1 MGETMME
8 KKLFD
13 YNVLY
18 NNGEEFFKLK
28 GNACMYLSPKAAIE
42 VCQEAT
48 KRNLWISGIDGGHW
62 LNPGFRPDGSA
73 SWSGK
78 TKLFNEN
85 KISENNQLA
94 IENIREDA
102 AAGYT
107 AFIVTLRMP

>member
-1 MGETMME
+1 MGETIME

-62 LNPGFRPDGSA
+62 SRSLIPF
-73 SWSGK
+73 K
-78 TKLFNEN
+78 C
-85 KISENNQLA
+85 IQ
-94 IENIREDA
+94 
-102 AAGYT
+102 
-107 AFIVTLRMP
+107 M

>member
-48 KRNLWISGIDGGHW
+48 KRNLWI
-62 LNPGFRPDGSA
+62 FRYRWWSLA
-73 SWSGK
+73 ESWIPSRWK
-78 TKLFNEN
+78 CILVRQN
-85 KISENNQLA
+85 
-94 IENIREDA
+94 
-102 AAGYT
+102 
-107 AFIVTLRMP
+107 